1 MDQATQVSQQNK
13 MTDTLEAR
21 VVALLGRRAA
31 DLGTLRDPNQAR
43 SLSWPEALVVQ
54 ARRLSQKHW
63 PSKQGVL
70 ARSIGRANK
79 ESWLEALAEQARSL
93 DQIHRLSNEQ
103 ELGFGSFLFRI
114 FSSYQVKIQ
123 QYVGTRMQ

>member
-1 MDQATQVSQQNK
+1 LQRCREEGPLTWVLYKTQI
-13 MTDTLEAR
+13 
-21 VVALLGRRAA
+21 
-31 DLGTLRDPNQAR
+31 
-43 SLSWPEALVVQ
+43 
-54 ARRLSQKHW
+54 
-63 PSKQGVL
+63 KQGVL
-70 ARSIGRANK
+70 AGSIGGASK

-93 DQIHRLSNEQ
+93 NWIHRLSNEQ